1 MAFEGL
7 LGSDGKESACD
18 EGNPGFIPGSGRSPE
33 GHGNPL
39 QYSLLE
45 NSKDRGSGWA
55 TVHGVTKSG
64 SRLSVSHLREG
75 ELSGNRE

>member
-1 MAFEGL
+1 MYNKIKKLILQKYAQKDTHSVIIMMVFEGL

-39 QYSLLE
+39 QYSSLE
-45 NSKDRGSGWA
+45 NSM
-55 TVHGVTKSG
+55 
-64 SRLSVSHLREG
+64 E
-75 ELSGNRE
+75 

>member
-1 MAFEGL
+1 MMVFEGL

-45 NSKDRGSGWA
+45 NSKDRGSG
-55 TVHGVTKSG
+55 
-64 SRLSVSHLREG
+64 
-75 ELSGNRE
+75 

>member
-1 MAFEGL
+1 MMAFEGL

-18 EGNPGFIPGSGRSPE
+18 EGNPGFIPGSGRYPE

-45 NSKDRGSGWA
+45 NAMDRGAWW
-55 TVHGVTKSG
+55 VMVRGVTKSDMD
-64 SRLSVSHLREG
+64 
-75 ELSGNRE
+75 